1 MSDIHTYRL
10 GIEGLGEELPAGTSA
25 MVIGP
30 PMSGKD
36 CLLNTI
42 VAEGLASGEGVILI
56 TTAETGESA
65 AGRFREPE
73 NLRIIDCMSRPLG
86 LSVAD
91 TARIK
96 RVSGPMD
103 LTGMGVRA
111 SQFLEEF
118 RGSNVRLCISSL
130 STLLMYSGLQAVFR
144 FMHVL
149 TGRVSVA
156 GALCACVVE
165 EGMHD
170 AQAVSALK
178 QMFGA
183 VIEVKF
189 EGDALYMRLITGQ
202 SRKKWRE
209 LDIIHGIAVI
219 RESANDQ

>member
-10 GIEGLGEELPAGTSA
+10 GIEGLGEKLPAGTGI

-36 CLLNTI
+36 GLLNGI
-42 VAEGLASGEGVILI
+42 VAEGLASGEAVILI
-56 TTAETGESA
+56 ATAETGESA
-65 AGRFREPE
+65 AARFQYSEK
-73 NLRIIDCMSRPLG
+73 LSIIDCMSRPLG

-111 SQFLEEF
+111 SQLLEEF
-118 RGSNVRLCISSL
+118 RGSRVRLCISSL

-149 TGRVSVA
+149 LGRVSVS
-156 GALCACVVE
+156 GAMCACVVE

-170 AQAVSALK
+170 TQTVSALK

-183 VIEVKF
+183 VVEVKI
-189 EGDALYMRLITGQ
+189 EGDALCLRLITGQ
-202 SRKKWRE
+202 SRGKWRE
-209 LDIIHGIAVI
+209 FDIIHGIAVI
-219 RESANDQ
+219 RESGNDQ

>member
-10 GIEGLGEELPAGTSA
+10 GIGRDELPAGTSV

-36 CLLNTI
+36 GLLDSI
-42 VAEGLASGEGVILI
+42 VAEGLASGEAVILI

-65 AGRFREPE
+65 ASRFQHADR
-73 NLRIIDCMSRPLG
+73 LRIIDCMSRPLG
-86 LSVAD
+86 LSAED
-91 TARIK
+91 TPLIK
-96 RVSGPMD
+96 RVAGPMD

-118 RGSNVRLCISSL
+118 KGSSVRLCVSSL
-130 STLLMYSGLQAVFR
+130 STLLMYSSLQAVFR

-149 TGRVSVA
+149 IARVSYTN
-156 GALCACVVE
+156 ALCACVVE

-170 AQAVSALK
+170 PQTVSALK

-183 VIEVKF
+183 VVEVKV
-189 EGDALYMRLITGQ
+189 EGDALCLRLITGQ
-202 SRKKWRE
+202 YRKKWRE
-209 LDIIHGIAVI
+209 FDIIHGIAVV
-219 RESANDQ
+219 RESVNDQ

>member
-10 GIEGLGEELPAGTSA
+10 GIEGEELPAGTSV

-36 CLLNTI
+36 GLLNSI
-42 VAEGLASGEGVILI
+42 VAEGLASGDAVILI
-56 TTAETGESA
+56 TTSETGESA
-65 AGRFREPE
+65 AERFQGAE
-73 NLRIIDCMSRPLG
+73 NLGIIDCMSRPLG
-86 LSVAD
+86 LNVPD
-91 TARIK
+91 TPQIK

-111 SQFLEEF
+111 SQFLQEF

-130 STLLMYSGLQAVFR
+130 STLLMYSSLQAVFR

-149 TGRVSVA
+149 LGRVSVN

-170 AQAVSALK
+170 PQTVSTLK
-178 QMFGA
+178 QLFSA
-183 VIEVKF
+183 VIEIKI
-189 EGDALYMRLITGQ
+189 ERDALWLRLITGQ
-202 SRKKWRE
+202 SRNKWRE
-209 LDIIHGIAVI
+209 FDIIHGIAVI
-219 RESANDQ
+219 RKSANDK